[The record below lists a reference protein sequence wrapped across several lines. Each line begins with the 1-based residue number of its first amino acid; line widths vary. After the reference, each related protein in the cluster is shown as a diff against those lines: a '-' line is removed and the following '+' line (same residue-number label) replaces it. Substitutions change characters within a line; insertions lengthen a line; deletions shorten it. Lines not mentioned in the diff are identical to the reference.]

1 MIRVFLVDDHLAVRE
16 GLRAL
21 LTTQSAFDLQVV
33 GEASNGLEL
42 LAQLP
47 ATPTDVVL
55 LDFNMPGMNGI
66 ETARQLKKHYPS
78 VRVLAL
84 SMLDDEQYIIDML
97 EAGAHGYALKSGSSV
112 EIVQGIQAVAAGKA
126 FLGTAPGLLV
136 LHKLSASQEHAP
148 AAAPANA
155 PLLSRREHEVLQ
167 LIAQGLT
174 TSEMAE
180 KLFTS
185 KRTVET
191 HRQHILEKTQ
201 MKNTAALIRFAMQQG
216 LIA

>member
-1 MIRVFLVDDHLAVRE
+1 MIRLFLVDDHLAVRV

-21 LTTQSAFDLQVV
+21 LTTQADLDLRVV

-47 ATPTDVVL
+47 TTPADVVL
-55 LDFNMPGMNGI
+55 LDFNMPGMNGL
-66 ETARQLKKHYPS
+66 ETARQLKEHYPG
-78 VRVLAL
+78 VRILAL
-84 SMLDDEQYIIDML
+84 SMLAEEQYIIDML
-97 EAGAHGYALKSGSSV
+97 AAGAHGYVLKSGSSV
-112 EIVQGIQAVAAGKA
+112 EIVQGVQAVAAGQA
-126 FLGTAPGLLV
+126 FLGTAAGLV
-136 LHKLSASQEHAP
+136 ALHKLPASQEPAP
-148 AAAPANA
+148 AAAPAGVT
-155 PLLSRREHEVLQ
+155 LLSKREHEVLQ

-191 HRQHILEKTQ
+191 HRQNILAKTQ
-201 MKNTAALIRFAMQQG
+201 MKNTAALIRFAMQQR
-216 LIA
+216 LID